1 MDIAIMTIEDYDDA
15 IELWRTTP
23 GMGLHGDV
31 DSREGIRAYLERNPG
46 LSLVARE
53 NGRLVATLLAG
64 HDGRR
69 GYLHHLA
76 VAQSHRKRGI
86 GKALV
91 ERALH
96 ELARRGIPRCHGF
109 VYVDNTDALG
119 FWRRMGWK
127 ERSDLKVV
135 TTLTKRND

>member
-1 MDIAIMTIEDYDDA
+1 MTLADYDDA
-15 IELWRTTP
+15 IALWRTTP
-23 GMGLHGDV
+23 GVGLHSDV
-31 DSREGIRAYLERNPG
+31 DSREGIRTYLERNPG

-53 NGRLVATLLAG
+53 EGRLVATLLAG

-76 VAQSHRKRGI
+76 VAPAHRKQGI

-91 ERALH
+91 ERALD
-96 ELARRGIPRCHGF
+96 ELARRGLTRCHGF
-109 VYVDNTDALG
+109 VYADNTEGLG